1 MKMRGVLTG
10 LLIVASLMATPAAAG
25 DVHGLWIWDG
35 QGLVRSAAQQQK
47 LVAAIAQLDLTD
59 VYVALPTNGYAS
71 LKGLPAFI
79 RLMTQHGVKVWG
91 LDGCRCYFK
100 DAGGPMPLYQNVAA
114 MMRYNEDA
122 PEDARFTG
130 FQTDNEPQDLPDYPK
145 HFHNGLAASKLT
157 PAQKSERDDLL
168 RNWLDIQQ
176 TVYAL
181 LKEDHLRAGAAMVFF
196 TEDYQGEPLTIDYN
210 GVTAN
215 VGHLMM
221 SYADDYVVM
230 SYNTDPENAAG
241 RVAGQAAFASQLP
254 PDVRPRILAAME
266 TDAGVEAHVSYGD
279 TPGKATKAAVLADRA
294 AISERLHVYP
304 AFAGVSLHAWSG
316 WQVLP
321 DK

>member
-1 MKMRGVLTG
+1 MRGVPIG
-10 LLIVASLMATPAAAG
+10 LLMVASLMTAPAVAG

-35 QGLVRSAAQQQK
+35 PGLVKSPAQQQK
-47 LVAAIAQLDLTD
+47 LVAAIPELELTD
-59 VYVALPTNGYAS
+59 IYVALPSGNYAS

-79 RLMTQHGVKVWG
+79 RLMSQNGVKVWG

-114 MMRYNEDA
+114 MMRYNKTA
-122 PEDARFTG
+122 PEEARFTG

-145 HFHNGLAASKLT
+145 HFHNGLATSKLS
-157 PAQKSERDDLL
+157 PAQKAERDDLL

-196 TEDYQGEPLTIDYN
+196 TEDYQGEPLKIDYN

-221 SYADDYVVM
+221 GYTDDYVVM

-254 PDVRPRILAAME
+254 ADVRPRILAAME
-266 TDAGVEAHVSYGD
+266 TNPGVEAHVSYGD
-279 TPGKATKAAVLADRA
+279 TPSKATKAQVLADRA
-294 AISERLHVYP
+294 ALADRLRLYP

-316 WQVLP
+316 WQALP

>member
-1 MKMRGVLTG
+1 MKTILTS
-10 LLIVASLMATPAAAG
+10 LLMAASLVAAPANAS

-35 QGLVRSAAQQQK
+35 PGLVKSPAQQQK
-47 LVAAIAQLDLTD
+47 LVAAIPRLELTD
-59 VYVALPTNGYAS
+59 VYVAIPADGYGS

-79 RLMTQHGVKVWG
+79 RLMSQNGIKVWG

-100 DAGGPMPLYQNVAA
+100 DVDGPMALYQNVAA
-114 MMRYNEDA
+114 MMRYNKTA
-122 PEDARFTG
+122 PDDARFTG
-130 FQTDNEPQDLPDYPK
+130 FQTDNEPQDIADYPR
-145 HFHNGLAASKLT
+145 HFHNGLASSALT
-157 PAQKSERDDLL
+157 PRQKTERDDLV

-196 TEDYQGEPLTIDYN
+196 TEDYQGEPLMIDYN

-221 SYADDYVVM
+221 GYTDDYVVM

-241 RVAGQAAFASQLP
+241 RVAGQAAFASKLP
-254 PDVRPRILAAME
+254 ADVRPRILAAME
-266 TDAGVEAHVSYGD
+266 TNTGVETHVSYGD
-279 TPGKATKAAVLADRA
+279 TPGKATKAQVLADRA
-294 AISERLHVYP
+294 AIAGRLRIYP

-316 WQVLP
+316 WQALP